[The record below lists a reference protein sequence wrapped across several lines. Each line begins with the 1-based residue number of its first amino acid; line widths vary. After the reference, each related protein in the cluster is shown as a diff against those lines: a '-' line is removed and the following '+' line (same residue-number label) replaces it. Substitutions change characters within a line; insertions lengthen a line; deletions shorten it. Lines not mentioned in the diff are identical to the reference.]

1 MLAAAASTLAVAQ
14 TWRVTAS
21 ASLESTFTD
30 NVDLAAG
37 DQRRADWINQLTPS
51 VRFAETS
58 AHTRF
63 GGSIALPI
71 LLYARTTEN
80 NYVAPEVAIAGTV
93 EALDR
98 FLFVDATVNVSQQYQ
113 TPFGALPNN
122 LANATNNRYTAQS
135 YTVSPYIQGLLP
147 NNIDY
152 ALRDSK
158 SWSVANG
165 TGNGSGNGNAYNNQ
179 VTGHITRQA
188 SPLGWSGEYDRTYLK
203 SDTQP
208 YETTSIVRALAL
220 YRPDATLQLSAI
232 VGYEDNQFV
241 LTQERGVTYGV
252 GGTWHPTD
260 RTNADGRWEHR
271 FFGSAYHFNFDHHTP
286 LTVWSINA
294 SRDITNYPTQLAN
307 LPVGGNVPG
316 LLNNLLLS
324 KVPDAAQR
332 QQLVDQIIRERGLPT
347 LLQGPV
353 ILSAEQIT
361 LVETETASF
370 GILGARNSIL
380 FTLFRSRNQPVP
392 GSDLA
397 EVTDVLTTVTDSTQ
411 VGAGVVWTHQLASN
425 TTWATNLSVSRAKSH
440 QEPRE
445 TSDQYL
451 LSSTVSQALS
461 AFTSV
466 YGGARYQDS
475 RSDIAQGYREFAVF
489 VGLSYTFH

>member
-1 MLAAAASTLAVAQ
+1 VLAAAASTLAAAQ

-21 ASLESTFTD
+21 ASWESTLTD
-30 NVDLAAG
+30 NVNLSAD
-37 DQRRADWINQLTPS
+37 DQRKADWVNQLTPS

-63 GGSIALPI
+63 AGSIALPI
-71 LLYARTTEN
+71 LLYARTSEN
-80 NYVAPEVAIAGTV
+80 NYVAPEVAISGTV

-98 FLFVDATVNVSQQYQ
+98 FFFVDTTVNVSQQYRS
-113 TPFGALPNN
+113 PFGAVPNS
-122 LANATNNRYTAQS
+122 LTNATTNRYTAQS
-135 YTVSPYIQGLLP
+135 YTVSPYIRGLLP
-147 NNIDY
+147 NNVEY
-152 ALRDSK
+152 LLRDTN
-158 SWSVANG
+158 SWAVANG
-165 TGNGSGNGNAYNNQ
+165 AGNGLGNSYANHLNGF
-179 VTGHITRQA
+179 ITAQA
-188 SPLGWSGEYDRTYLK
+188 APFGWSGEYDRTYLT
-203 SDTQP
+203 SDTQAT
-208 YETTSIVRALAL
+208 EKTSIVRALAL
-220 YRPDATLQLSAI
+220 YRPDVTLQLSAI

-252 GGTWHPTD
+252 GGTWHPTE
-260 RTNADGRWEHR
+260 RTNANGRWEHR
-271 FFGSAYHFNFDHHTP
+271 FFGSSYRVDFDHRTP
-286 LTVWSINA
+286 LTVWSIHA

-316 LLNNLLLS
+316 LLNDLLLS

-380 FTLFRSRNQPVP
+380 FTVFRSRNQPVP

-397 EVTDVLTTVTDSTQ
+397 AVSDVLTTVTDSTQ
-411 VGAGVVWTHQLASN
+411 VGTGVVWTHQLASDM
-425 TTWATNLSVSRAKSH
+425 TWATNLTVARAKSN

-445 TSDQYL
+445 TTDQYL
-451 LSSTVSQALS
+451 LSSTVSRSLS
-461 AFTSV
+461 PFTSI
-466 YGGARYQDS
+466 YGGARFQDS
-475 RSDIAQGYREFAVF
+475 RSEVAQGFREFAVF
-489 VGLSYTFH
+489 FGLTYTFH